1 MEQIGNTL
9 KRTVGKN
16 ITKFRKEAKIRQE
29 ELANRLGITTTTL
42 SKIENGEGSV
52 RLDLL
57 EKIAEE
63 LQVRLA
69 DLMFEDEV
77 LILSKNLLKKLEK
90 SS

>member
-1 MEQIGNTL
+1 ML
-9 KRTVGKN
+9 KETVGKN

-29 ELANRLGITTTTL
+29 ELAKNVGITSSTL

-57 EKIAEE
+57 EKIAKE
-63 LQVRLA
+63 LQVRLV
-69 DLMFEDEV
+69 DLMFDDEV
-77 LILSKNLLKKLEK
+77 LVLSKNLLKKLEK

>member
-1 MEQIGNTL
+1 ML
-9 KRTVGKN
+9 KETVGKN

-29 ELANRLGITTTTL
+29 ELAKNVGITSSTL

-57 EKIAEE
+57 EKIAKE
-63 LQVRLA
+63 LQVRLV
-69 DLMFEDEV
+69 DLMFNDEV
-77 LILSKNLLKKLEK
+77 LVLSKNLLKKLEK

>member
-1 MEQIGNTL
+1 ML
-9 KRTVGKN
+9 KETVGKN

-42 SKIENGEGSV
+42 SKIENGEGSI

-63 LQVRLA
+63 LQVRLV
-69 DLMFEDEV
+69 DLMFDDEV